1 MSTDTKRNRPG
12 QGGGSKVEAGQ
23 ADRGKY
29 TPRPWSA
36 AYPTLTEGTVRE
48 RVTDADIGT
57 LARALDRGAFRGDHG
72 ASGFTC
78 PRCER
83 WAAEVTSESLWH
95 CSACEHAGTRYGLVQ
110 LVLADAYAAVALA
123 TGGTA

>member
-1 MSTDTKRNRPG
+1 MTETKSNPRTG
-12 QGGGSKVEAGQ
+12 QGARAKVNGQ
-23 ADRGKY
+23 ADRGQF

-72 ASGFTC
+72 SSGFTC
-78 PRCER
+78 PHCER
-83 WAAEVTSESLWH
+83 WAAEVTSPSLWY
-95 CSACEHAGTRYGLVQ
+95 CSACEYAGTRYGLVQ